1 MTFAVSLKSQGDKT
15 MPNMRLL
22 VGMLVGQVILASCYR
37 QAVAD
42 SPPSWKERVDAVVT
56 PYFEKKKMVGAMVG
70 LLAADGSREFFGYGV
85 TKADGPAPTAET
97 IFEIGSISK
106 TFTCLLLS
114 QLVERKQAQLDDPV
128 RTMLPSDWELPK
140 RGEREITL
148 LELATHTSGL
158 PNNPP
163 NLVRALV
170 LNPKI
175 QLDPFAKFDEKQLRQ
190 ALAESKLKDTATPPV
205 EYSNLGMGLLGE
217 AIAHKTG
224 KSYDELVRAWIAE
237 PLQMQNT
244 VVLPSQKQLEESA
257 TGHDTRGAAVP
268 YWSFATLAGAGA
280 VRSNAND
287 MLNYLAAQCGQ
298 TDTPLRGAMD
308 LTQQKRAPAYGVM
321 HIGLGWLIRTYK
333 GHDVWWHN
341 GGTNG
346 FSSFAAFT
354 RDPNVAL
361 IVLCNSGPDD
371 LANGM
376 AVDQIGDKLTRQL
389 VDASLSAAK

>member
-1 MTFAVSLKSQGDKT
+1 MLA
-15 MPNMRLL
+15 MRLM
-22 VGMLVGQVILASCYR
+22 VVILLAQAVLTSCAR
-37 QAVAD
+37 QANAD
-42 SPPSWKERVDAVVT
+42 SPMSARERVDAIIT
-56 PYFEKKKMVGAMVG
+56 PYVQKKKMVGAVVG
-70 LLAADGSREFFGYGV
+70 LLAADGSREFFGYGT
-85 TKADGPAPTAET
+85 TKADGPPPTAET

-106 TFTCLLLS
+106 TFTSLLLA
-114 QLVERKQAQLDDPV
+114 QLVECKQAQLDDPV
-128 RTMLPSDWELPK
+128 RTMLSNDWNLPK

-190 ALAESKLKDTATPPV
+190 ALAESKLKDSATPLV
-205 EYSNLGMGLLGE
+205 QYSNLGMGLLGE

-237 PLQMQNT
+237 PLQMPNT
-244 VVLPSQKQLEESA
+244 VVLPSPAQLEKSA
-257 TGHDTRGAAVP
+257 TGHDTNGTAVP
-268 YWSFATLAGAGA
+268 YWSFATLAGCGA
-280 VRSNAND
+280 VRSSASD

-298 TDTPLRGAMD
+298 TDTLLRSAMEV
-308 LTQQKRAPAYGVM
+308 TQQKRAPAYSVM
-321 HIGLGWLIRTYK
+321 HIGLGWLIRKYK

-346 FSSFAAFT
+346 FSAFAAFT
-354 RDPNVAL
+354 RNPNLAV
-361 IVLCNSGPDD
+361 IVLCNSGPTD
-371 LANGM
+371 LADGM
-376 AVDQIGDKLTRQL
+376 AVDQIGDKLIRQL
-389 VDASLSAAK
+389 MDANMVPSM